1 MLVFTIFQLYS
12 RIVWRLFYFCFSL
25 IALLSLLIGDCCIF
39 VFHLLLYFA
48 CCTNFLE
55 HMGGVI
61 ILVFRVLYFVC
72 FHPVSYVP
80 NVARDSG
87 LSILD
92 CPFGFLKRLFILAIF
107 IEVKPEKMNGVLDV
121 IMWPDF
127 RLNFGTV
134 PRGFFFVGFLQ
145 FRKVDHLHIYD
156 CKSII

>member
-1 MLVFTIFQLYS
+1 
-12 RIVWRLFYFCFSL
+12 
-25 IALLSLLIGDCCIF
+25 
-39 VFHLLLYFA
+39 
-48 CCTNFLE
+48 
-55 HMGGVI
+55 MGGVI

-127 RLNFGTV
+127 RLNLEQYQEVFFIFL
-134 PRGFFFVGFLQ
+134 FFFF
-145 FRKVDHLHIYD
+145 
-156 CKSII
+156 C